1 MKDETCSMC
10 TKFFVAVKSKMYTF
24 ITEDNHGSKKAK
36 DINKNVFGDELKYE
50 DYKNVLFNRGMD
62 MK

>member
-1 MKDETCSMC
+1 MKDETCSLC

-50 DYKNVLFNRGMD
+50 D
-62 MK
+62 